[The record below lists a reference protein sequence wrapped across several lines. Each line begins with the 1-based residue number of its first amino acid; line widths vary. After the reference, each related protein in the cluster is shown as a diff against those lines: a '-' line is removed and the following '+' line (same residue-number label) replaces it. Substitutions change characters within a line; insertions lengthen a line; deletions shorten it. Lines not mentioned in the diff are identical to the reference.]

1 MVDVKAHVHA
11 LPAVELRQGLPLQA
25 VGVVVGGEAENGI
38 LPVARLL
45 QVLEGILQGL
55 VQLHLAGEVRPRRLA
70 ETQVGHLVLMLG
82 GHGIAHVVIVHVAAD
97 GHVVGVK
104 GRVPHVLRQGK
115 PHHFEIRFRPGLLHL
130 QAVAHALVVI
140 AHVGVG
146 DIPVVVG
153 VGMVMVGP
161 GAIAQGAELV
171 AQAEEKLVLPGAVQR
186 PAAGLGDEPRADG
199 VLPVGGGGPPEGVI
213 EVLKD
218 EAGVCQPVEGGGH
231 VLPDGEAGE
240 ALRREED
247 QVLPGEVPGILIL
260 PGGCPGGEPFVH
272 LPERGIVARHQGLKV
287 DLHDVLAVDDGL
299 GLRDLRRL
307 LRGDAAG
314 GRCRGRGGIRRGR
327 GRPAQRNA
335 QELAEVQPQRGEDAE
350 GLHRLLRDELL
361 PVEIAGRDGS
371 TAVPADQQRRRQLHR
386 RRDACRQGHGLPGDA
401 ALRHQPPSPEEVES
415 AGGQD
420 HEKRQ
425 PGPGHAAQGLPP
437 ELQHLSR
444 APHGVEGQEGAEDG
458 EVDRL
463 GPQPEGAQHRQDAGG
478 GAPSPAGAE
487 GAEEIRHP
495 TEGQGEE
502 DGIAEAALRAEG
514 IEVDGQLLHGEHSR
528 EPQPEEPGWDFPFL
542 PFSARHGVS
551 PFRRARSAPGL
562 WKPE

>member
-11 LPAVELRQGLPLQA
+11 LAAVELRQGLLLQA

-45 QVLEGILQGL
+45 QVLEGILQGTI
-55 VQLHLAGEVRPRRLA
+55 QLHLAGQVRPRRLA
-70 ETQVGHLVLMLG
+70 ETQVGHLILMLG

-97 GHVVGVK
+97 GHVVGVE
-104 GRVPHVLRQGK
+104 GRVPHVLRQGQL
-115 PHHFEIRFRPGLLHL
+115 HHLKIRFRPGLLHL
-130 QAVAHALVVI
+130 QAVAHALVVV

-146 DIPVVVG
+146 DVPVVVG
-153 VGMVMVGP
+153 VAVVMVGT
-161 GAIAQGAELV
+161 GAVAQGAELV
-171 AQAEEKLVLPGAVQR
+171 AQAEVELVAAGAVQR

-218 EAGVCQPVEGGGH
+218 EAGVGQPVEGGGH
-231 VLPDGEAGE
+231 VLPDSEAGE

-272 LPERGIVARHQGLKV
+272 PPERGVVALHQCLKV
-287 DLHDVLAVDDGL
+287 DGHDVVAVDVGL
-299 GLRDLRRL
+299 RLRDLRRL
-307 LRGDAAG
+307 LRRGAAG
-314 GRCRGRGGIRRGR
+314 GRCRGGIRRRAAAPGD
-327 GRPAQRNA
+327 A
-335 QELAEVQPQRGEDAE
+335 QELAEVQPEGGEDAE
-350 GLHRLLRDELL
+350 ALHRLLRDELL
-361 PVEIAGRDGS
+361 PVEVAGGDGPP
-371 TAVPADQQRRRQLHR
+371 VIPADQQHRQKLHR
-386 RRDACRQGHGLPGDA
+386 RRDAHRQGHGPPGDA
-401 ALRHQPPSPEEVES
+401 ALRQQPPSPEEVES

-420 HEKRQ
+420 HEKWQ

-444 APHGVEGQEGAEDG
+444 APHGVEGQEGVEDG

-463 GPQPEGAQHRQDAGG
+463 GPQPEGTQHRQDASG

-495 TEGQGEE
+495 AEGQREE

-514 IEVDGQLLHGEHSR
+514 IEVDGQLLHGEHCR

-542 PFSARHGVS
+542 PFSARHGGS
-551 PFRRARSAPGL
+551 PFRRARPAPGL
-562 WKPE
+562 WKPL